1 MESMTEP
8 RKPEPAMIHA
18 VPKPCPK
25 TPMERIATRRD
36 AENPPKKPRAV
47 TPPLIPLGTLVNVMM
62 DTGSLWLN
70 TPKEPLQV
78 SAAASALAA
87 EKAAME
93 ARDRDGT
100 LIRSMDSAAGSPL
113 ASTCTISL
121 LFPFFSLLFTNFDN
135 LETKEEET
143 LSDSVMISEQKEETE
158 PSKIEVTEEQS
169 DDDSAV
175 YKDNGELVI
184 DPYVERVLD
193 EKEFSKKIEFFEML
207 RGKCSEDMLTTI
219 AISLDIQLQEGSI
232 EDKYS
237 QILRTLKMHE
247 KYETSRLRG

>member
-1 MESMTEP
+1 M
-8 RKPEPAMIHA
+8 
-18 VPKPCPK
+18 
-25 TPMERIATRRD
+25 
-36 AENPPKKPRAV
+36 AENRQTPVAGQIYKHFKGNLYKVLAV
-47 TPPLIPLGTLVNVMM
+47 AVHTESEEKLVVYQSVDNPDRVFARPLEMFMSDIDRFRYPLIRAKYRFTLV
-62 DTGSLWLN
+62 S
-70 TPKEPLQV
+70 EP
-78 SAAASALAA
+78 
-87 EKAAME
+87 EE
-93 ARDRDGT
+93 E
-100 LIRSMDSAAGSPL
+100 
-113 ASTCTISL
+113 
-121 LFPFFSLLFTNFDN
+121 TNGE
-135 LETKEEET
+135 ETKEEET
-143 LSDSVMISEQKEETE
+143 KEETPNE
-158 PSKIEVTEEQS
+158 DTKEEDVKDEETEEQS

>member
-1 MESMTEP
+1 M
-8 RKPEPAMIHA
+8 
-18 VPKPCPK
+18 
-25 TPMERIATRRD
+25 
-36 AENPPKKPRAV
+36 AENRQTPVAGQIYKHFKGNLYKVLAV
-47 TPPLIPLGTLVNVMM
+47 AVHTESEEKLVVYQSVDNPDRVFARPLEMFMSDIDRFRYPLIRAKYRFTLV
-62 DTGSLWLN
+62 S
-70 TPKEPLQV
+70 EP
-78 SAAASALAA
+78 
-87 EKAAME
+87 EE
-93 ARDRDGT
+93 E
-100 LIRSMDSAAGSPL
+100 
-113 ASTCTISL
+113 
-121 LFPFFSLLFTNFDN
+121 TNGE
-135 LETKEEET
+135 ETKEEET
-143 LSDSVMISEQKEETE
+143 KEETLNE
-158 PSKIEVTEEQS
+158 DTKEEDVKDEETEEQS

-184 DPYVERVLD
+184 DPYVEGVLD

>member
-1 MESMTEP
+1 M
-8 RKPEPAMIHA
+8 
-18 VPKPCPK
+18 
-25 TPMERIATRRD
+25 
-36 AENPPKKPRAV
+36 AENRQTPVAGQIYKHFKGNLYKVLAV
-47 TPPLIPLGTLVNVMM
+47 AVHTESEEKLVVYQSVENPDRVFARPLEMFMSDIDRFRYPLIRVKYRFTLV
-62 DTGSLWLN
+62 S
-70 TPKEPLQV
+70 EP
-78 SAAASALAA
+78 
-87 EKAAME
+87 
-93 ARDRDGT
+93 
-100 LIRSMDSAAGSPL
+100 
-113 ASTCTISL
+113 
-121 LFPFFSLLFTNFDN
+121 
-135 LETKEEET
+135 EEET
-143 LSDSVMISEQKEETE
+143 DEPLKTKAAESETLQPSEDTLAASIPSSEQEEETE
-158 PSKIEVTEEQS
+158 PSKTEVTEEQS

-207 RGKCSEDMLTTI
+207 RGKCTEEMLTTI

>member
-1 MESMTEP
+1 M
-8 RKPEPAMIHA
+8 
-18 VPKPCPK
+18 
-25 TPMERIATRRD
+25 
-36 AENPPKKPRAV
+36 AENRQTPVAGRIYKHFKGNLYKVLAV
-47 TPPLIPLGTLVNVMM
+47 AVHTESEEKLVVYQSVENPDRVFARPLEMFMSDIDRFRYPLIRAKYRFTLV
-62 DTGSLWLN
+62 S
-70 TPKEPLQV
+70 EP
-78 SAAASALAA
+78 
-87 EKAAME
+87 EE
-93 ARDRDGT
+93 E
-100 LIRSMDSAAGSPL
+100 
-113 ASTCTISL
+113 
-121 LFPFFSLLFTNFDN
+121 TNGE
-135 LETKEEET
+135 ETKEEEI
-143 LSDSVMISEQKEETE
+143 LSDSVLISEQEEETE
-158 PSKIEVTEEQS
+158 PSKTEVTDEQS

-184 DPYVERVLD
+184 DPYVEGVLD

>member
-1 MESMTEP
+1 M
-8 RKPEPAMIHA
+8 
-18 VPKPCPK
+18 
-25 TPMERIATRRD
+25 
-36 AENPPKKPRAV
+36 AENRQTPVAGQIYKHFKGNLYKVLAV
-47 TPPLIPLGTLVNVMM
+47 AVHTESEEKLVVYQSVENPDRVFARPLEMFMSDIDRFRYPLIRAKYRFTLV
-62 DTGSLWLN
+62 S
-70 TPKEPLQV
+70 EPEV
-78 SAAASALAA
+78 
-87 EKAAME
+87 ENNGE
-93 ARDRDGT
+93 
-100 LIRSMDSAAGSPL
+100 
-113 ASTCTISL
+113 
-121 LFPFFSLLFTNFDN
+121 
-135 LETKEEET
+135 ETKEEET
-143 LSDSVMISEQKEETE
+143 IKETPNEDTKGE
-158 PSKIEVTEEQS
+158 DVKDEETEEQS

-207 RGKCSEDMLTTI
+207 RGKCTEDMLTTI

>member
-1 MESMTEP
+1 M
-8 RKPEPAMIHA
+8 
-18 VPKPCPK
+18 
-25 TPMERIATRRD
+25 
-36 AENPPKKPRAV
+36 AENRQTPVAGQIYKHFKGNLYKVLAV
-47 TPPLIPLGTLVNVMM
+47 AVHTESEEKLVVYQSVENPDRVFARPLEMFMSDIDRFRYPLIRAKYRFTLV
-62 DTGSLWLN
+62 S
-70 TPKEPLQV
+70 EP
-78 SAAASALAA
+78 
-87 EKAAME
+87 EE
-93 ARDRDGT
+93 E
-100 LIRSMDSAAGSPL
+100 
-113 ASTCTISL
+113 
-121 LFPFFSLLFTNFDN
+121 TNGE
-135 LETKEEET
+135 ETKEEET
-143 LSDSVMISEQKEETE
+143 KEGTLNEDTKEEDVKDE
-158 PSKIEVTEEQS
+158 ETEEQS

-184 DPYVERVLD
+184 DPYVEGVLD

>member
-1 MESMTEP
+1 M
-8 RKPEPAMIHA
+8 
-18 VPKPCPK
+18 
-25 TPMERIATRRD
+25 
-36 AENPPKKPRAV
+36 AENRQTPVAGQIYKHFKGNLYKVLAV
-47 TPPLIPLGTLVNVMM
+47 AVHTESEEKLVVYQSVDNPDRVFARPLEMFMSDIDRFRYPLIRAKYRFTLV
-62 DTGSLWLN
+62 S
-70 TPKEPLQV
+70 EP
-78 SAAASALAA
+78 
-87 EKAAME
+87 EE
-93 ARDRDGT
+93 E
-100 LIRSMDSAAGSPL
+100 
-113 ASTCTISL
+113 
-121 LFPFFSLLFTNFDN
+121 TNGE
-135 LETKEEET
+135 ETKEEET
-143 LSDSVMISEQKEETE
+143 KEETPNE
-158 PSKIEVTEEQS
+158 DTKEEDVKDEETEEQS

-184 DPYVERVLD
+184 DPYVEGVLD

>member
-1 MESMTEP
+1 M
-8 RKPEPAMIHA
+8 
-18 VPKPCPK
+18 
-25 TPMERIATRRD
+25 
-36 AENPPKKPRAV
+36 AENRQTPVAGQIYKHFKGNLYKVLAV
-47 TPPLIPLGTLVNVMM
+47 AVHTESEEKLVVYQSVDNPDRVFARPLEMFMSDIDRFRYPLIRAKYRFTLV
-62 DTGSLWLN
+62 S
-70 TPKEPLQV
+70 EP
-78 SAAASALAA
+78 
-87 EKAAME
+87 EE
-93 ARDRDGT
+93 ENNGE
-100 LIRSMDSAAGSPL
+100 
-113 ASTCTISL
+113 
-121 LFPFFSLLFTNFDN
+121 
-135 LETKEEET
+135 ETKEEET
-143 LSDSVMISEQKEETE
+143 KEETPNE
-158 PSKIEVTEEQS
+158 DTKEEDVKDEETEEQS

-184 DPYVERVLD
+184 NPYVERVLD

>member
-1 MESMTEP
+1 M
-8 RKPEPAMIHA
+8 
-18 VPKPCPK
+18 
-25 TPMERIATRRD
+25 
-36 AENPPKKPRAV
+36 AENRQTPVAGQIYKHFKGNLYKVLAV
-47 TPPLIPLGTLVNVMM
+47 AVHTESEEKLVVYQSVDNPDRVFARPLEMFMSDIDRFRYPLIRAKYRFTLV
-62 DTGSLWLN
+62 S
-70 TPKEPLQV
+70 EP
-78 SAAASALAA
+78 
-87 EKAAME
+87 EE
-93 ARDRDGT
+93 E
-100 LIRSMDSAAGSPL
+100 
-113 ASTCTISL
+113 
-121 LFPFFSLLFTNFDN
+121 TNGE
-135 LETKEEET
+135 ETKEEET
-143 LSDSVMISEQKEETE
+143 KEETPNE
-158 PSKIEVTEEQS
+158 DTKGEDVKDEETEEQS

-207 RGKCSEDMLTTI
+207 RGKCTEDMLTTI

>member
-1 MESMTEP
+1 M
-8 RKPEPAMIHA
+8 
-18 VPKPCPK
+18 
-25 TPMERIATRRD
+25 
-36 AENPPKKPRAV
+36 AENRQTPVAGQIYKHFKGNLYKVLAV
-47 TPPLIPLGTLVNVMM
+47 AVHTESEEKLVVYQSVENPDRVFARPLEMFMSDIDRFRYPLIRAKYRFTLV
-62 DTGSLWLN
+62 S
-70 TPKEPLQV
+70 EP
-78 SAAASALAA
+78 
-87 EKAAME
+87 EE
-93 ARDRDGT
+93 E
-100 LIRSMDSAAGSPL
+100 
-113 ASTCTISL
+113 
-121 LFPFFSLLFTNFDN
+121 TNGE
-135 LETKEEET
+135 ETKEEET
-143 LSDSVMISEQKEETE
+143 KEGTLNEDTKEEDVKDE
-158 PSKIEVTEEQS
+158 ETEEQS

>member
-1 MESMTEP
+1 M
-8 RKPEPAMIHA
+8 
-18 VPKPCPK
+18 
-25 TPMERIATRRD
+25 
-36 AENPPKKPRAV
+36 AENRQTPVAGQIYKHFKGNLYKVLAV
-47 TPPLIPLGTLVNVMM
+47 AVHTESEEKLVVYQSVENPDRVFARPLEMFMSDIDRFRYPLIRAKYRFTLV
-62 DTGSLWLN
+62 S
-70 TPKEPLQV
+70 EP
-78 SAAASALAA
+78 
-87 EKAAME
+87 EE
-93 ARDRDGT
+93 E
-100 LIRSMDSAAGSPL
+100 
-113 ASTCTISL
+113 
-121 LFPFFSLLFTNFDN
+121 TNGE
-135 LETKEEET
+135 ETKEEET
-143 LSDSVMISEQKEETE
+143 KEETLNE
-158 PSKIEVTEEQS
+158 DTKGEDVKDEETEEQS

>member
-1 MESMTEP
+1 M
-8 RKPEPAMIHA
+8 
-18 VPKPCPK
+18 
-25 TPMERIATRRD
+25 
-36 AENPPKKPRAV
+36 AENRQTPVAGQIYKHFKGNLYKVLAV
-47 TPPLIPLGTLVNVMM
+47 AVHTESEEKLVVYQSVDNPDRVFARPLEMFMSDIDRFRYPLIRAKYRFTLV
-62 DTGSLWLN
+62 S
-70 TPKEPLQV
+70 EP
-78 SAAASALAA
+78 
-87 EKAAME
+87 EE
-93 ARDRDGT
+93 E
-100 LIRSMDSAAGSPL
+100 
-113 ASTCTISL
+113 
-121 LFPFFSLLFTNFDN
+121 TNGE
-135 LETKEEET
+135 ETKEEET
-143 LSDSVMISEQKEETE
+143 KEETLNE
-158 PSKIEVTEEQS
+158 DTKGEDVKDEETEEQS

>member
-1 MESMTEP
+1 M
-8 RKPEPAMIHA
+8 
-18 VPKPCPK
+18 
-25 TPMERIATRRD
+25 
-36 AENPPKKPRAV
+36 AENRQTPVAGQIYKHFKGNLYKVLAV
-47 TPPLIPLGTLVNVMM
+47 AVHTESEEKLVVYQSVENPDRVFARPLEMFMSDIDRFRYPLIRAKYRFTLV
-62 DTGSLWLN
+62 S
-70 TPKEPLQV
+70 EP
-78 SAAASALAA
+78 
-87 EKAAME
+87 EE
-93 ARDRDGT
+93 E
-100 LIRSMDSAAGSPL
+100 
-113 ASTCTISL
+113 
-121 LFPFFSLLFTNFDN
+121 TNGE
-135 LETKEEET
+135 ETKEEET
-143 LSDSVMISEQKEETE
+143 KEETLNE
-158 PSKIEVTEEQS
+158 DTKEEDVKDEETGEQS

>member
-1 MESMTEP
+1 M
-8 RKPEPAMIHA
+8 
-18 VPKPCPK
+18 
-25 TPMERIATRRD
+25 
-36 AENPPKKPRAV
+36 AENRQTPVAGQIYKHFKGNLYKVLAV
-47 TPPLIPLGTLVNVMM
+47 AVHTESEEKLVVYQSVENPDRVFARPLEMFMSDIDRFRYPLIRAKYRFTLV
-62 DTGSLWLN
+62 S
-70 TPKEPLQV
+70 EP
-78 SAAASALAA
+78 
-87 EKAAME
+87 EE
-93 ARDRDGT
+93 E
-100 LIRSMDSAAGSPL
+100 
-113 ASTCTISL
+113 
-121 LFPFFSLLFTNFDN
+121 TNGE
-135 LETKEEET
+135 ETKEEET
-143 LSDSVMISEQKEETE
+143 KEETLNE
-158 PSKIEVTEEQS
+158 DTKEEDVKDEETEEQS

-207 RGKCSEDMLTTI
+207 RGKCTEDMLTTI

>member
-1 MESMTEP
+1 M
-8 RKPEPAMIHA
+8 
-18 VPKPCPK
+18 
-25 TPMERIATRRD
+25 
-36 AENPPKKPRAV
+36 AENRQTPVAGQIYKHFKGNLYKVLAV
-47 TPPLIPLGTLVNVMM
+47 AVHTESEEKLVVYQSVENPDRVFARPLEMFMSDIDRFRYPLIRAKYRFTLV
-62 DTGSLWLN
+62 S
-70 TPKEPLQV
+70 EP
-78 SAAASALAA
+78 
-87 EKAAME
+87 EE
-93 ARDRDGT
+93 E
-100 LIRSMDSAAGSPL
+100 
-113 ASTCTISL
+113 
-121 LFPFFSLLFTNFDN
+121 TNGE
-135 LETKEEET
+135 ETKEEET
-143 LSDSVMISEQKEETE
+143 IEETPNEDTKEEDVKDE
-158 PSKIEVTEEQS
+158 ETEEQS

-184 DPYVERVLD
+184 DPYVEGVLD

>member
-1 MESMTEP
+1 M
-8 RKPEPAMIHA
+8 
-18 VPKPCPK
+18 
-25 TPMERIATRRD
+25 
-36 AENPPKKPRAV
+36 AENRQTPVAGQIYKHFKGNLYKVLAV
-47 TPPLIPLGTLVNVMM
+47 AVHTESEEKLVVYQSVDNPDRVFARPLEMFMSDIDRFRYPLIRAKYRFTLV
-62 DTGSLWLN
+62 S
-70 TPKEPLQV
+70 EP
-78 SAAASALAA
+78 
-87 EKAAME
+87 EE
-93 ARDRDGT
+93 E
-100 LIRSMDSAAGSPL
+100 
-113 ASTCTISL
+113 
-121 LFPFFSLLFTNFDN
+121 TNGE
-135 LETKEEET
+135 ETKEEE
-143 LSDSVMISEQKEETE
+143 IKEETLNE
-158 PSKIEVTEEQS
+158 DTKEEDVKDEETEEQS

-207 RGKCSEDMLTTI
+207 RGKCTEDMLTTI

>member
-1 MESMTEP
+1 M
-8 RKPEPAMIHA
+8 
-18 VPKPCPK
+18 
-25 TPMERIATRRD
+25 
-36 AENPPKKPRAV
+36 AENRQTPVAGQIYKHFKGNLYKVLAV
-47 TPPLIPLGTLVNVMM
+47 AVHTESEEKLVVYQSVENPDRVFARPLEMFMSDIDRFRYPLIRAKYRFTLV
-62 DTGSLWLN
+62 S
-70 TPKEPLQV
+70 EP
-78 SAAASALAA
+78 
-87 EKAAME
+87 EE
-93 ARDRDGT
+93 E
-100 LIRSMDSAAGSPL
+100 
-113 ASTCTISL
+113 
-121 LFPFFSLLFTNFDN
+121 TNGE
-135 LETKEEET
+135 ETKEEET
-143 LSDSVMISEQKEETE
+143 KEETPNE
-158 PSKIEVTEEQS
+158 DTKEEDVKDEETEEQS

-184 DPYVERVLD
+184 DPYVEGVLD

>member
-1 MESMTEP
+1 M
-8 RKPEPAMIHA
+8 
-18 VPKPCPK
+18 
-25 TPMERIATRRD
+25 
-36 AENPPKKPRAV
+36 AENRQTPVAGQIYKHFKGNLYKVLAV
-47 TPPLIPLGTLVNVMM
+47 AVHTESEEKLVVYQSVDNPDRVFARPLEMFMSDIDRFRYPLIRAKYRFTLV
-62 DTGSLWLN
+62 S
-70 TPKEPLQV
+70 EP
-78 SAAASALAA
+78 
-87 EKAAME
+87 EE
-93 ARDRDGT
+93 E
-100 LIRSMDSAAGSPL
+100 
-113 ASTCTISL
+113 
-121 LFPFFSLLFTNFDN
+121 TNGE
-135 LETKEEET
+135 ETKEEET
-143 LSDSVMISEQKEETE
+143 KEETPNE
-158 PSKIEVTEEQS
+158 DTKEEDVKDEETEEQS

-207 RGKCSEDMLTTI
+207 RGKCTEDMLTTI

>member
-1 MESMTEP
+1 M
-8 RKPEPAMIHA
+8 
-18 VPKPCPK
+18 
-25 TPMERIATRRD
+25 
-36 AENPPKKPRAV
+36 AENRQTPVAGQIYKHFKGNLYKVLAV
-47 TPPLIPLGTLVNVMM
+47 AVHTESEEKLVVYQSVDNPDRVFARPLEMFMSDIDRFRYPLIRAKYRFTLV
-62 DTGSLWLN
+62 S
-70 TPKEPLQV
+70 EP
-78 SAAASALAA
+78 
-87 EKAAME
+87 EE
-93 ARDRDGT
+93 E
-100 LIRSMDSAAGSPL
+100 
-113 ASTCTISL
+113 
-121 LFPFFSLLFTNFDN
+121 TNGE
-135 LETKEEET
+135 ETKEEET
-143 LSDSVMISEQKEETE
+143 KEETLNE
-158 PSKIEVTEEQS
+158 DTRGEDVKDEETEEQS

-207 RGKCSEDMLTTI
+207 RGKCTEDMLTTI

>member
-1 MESMTEP
+1 M
-8 RKPEPAMIHA
+8 
-18 VPKPCPK
+18 
-25 TPMERIATRRD
+25 
-36 AENPPKKPRAV
+36 AENRQTPVAGQIYKHFKGNLYKVLAV
-47 TPPLIPLGTLVNVMM
+47 AVHTESEEKLVVYQSVENPDRVFARPLEMFMSDIDRFRYPLIRAKYRFTLV
-62 DTGSLWLN
+62 S
-70 TPKEPLQV
+70 EP
-78 SAAASALAA
+78 
-87 EKAAME
+87 
-93 ARDRDGT
+93 
-100 LIRSMDSAAGSPL
+100 
-113 ASTCTISL
+113 
-121 LFPFFSLLFTNFDN
+121 
-135 LETKEEET
+135 EEET
-143 LSDSVMISEQKEETE
+143 DEPLKTNAAESETPQPSEDTLAASIPSSEQEEETE